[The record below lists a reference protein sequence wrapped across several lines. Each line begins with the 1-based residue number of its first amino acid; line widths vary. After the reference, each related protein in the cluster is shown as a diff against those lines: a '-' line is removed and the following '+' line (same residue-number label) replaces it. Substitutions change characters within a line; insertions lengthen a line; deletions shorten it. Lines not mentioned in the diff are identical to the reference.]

1 MTMVQDLFCIE
12 LIPDDNIVEANTGEQ
27 GRNKPNKYIA

>member
-1 MTMVQDLFCIE
+1 MVQDSSCIE
-12 LIPDDNIVEANTGEQ
+12 LTPDDNIVDANTGEQ